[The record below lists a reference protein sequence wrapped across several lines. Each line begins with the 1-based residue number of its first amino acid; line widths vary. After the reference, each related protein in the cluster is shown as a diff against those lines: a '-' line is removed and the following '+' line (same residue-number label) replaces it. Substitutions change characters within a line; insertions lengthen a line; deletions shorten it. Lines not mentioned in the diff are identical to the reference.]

1 MASGTDALNTRTYLQ
16 WAQGQQTTEIKVRMY
31 MGVTKGVFS
40 MVEEYDVKIVKS
52 TTVNEIHEPIANKL
66 LQIYNNSPS
75 DREGREKNIYLWL
88 SLNKNYLESTGK
100 YRVSGADTFAGF
112 PHYFVRGKWYTLDQ
126 KSPFYRDAKITD
138 LPPNIQQ
145 RGFDLFY
152 FAPASTVKLDS
163 VTLFYKDVYT
173 LGNPDERK
181 DLFKSNPLSSFIV
194 GPLNRPLPNLR
205 TENLKAIWNNFKDS
219 KLDIPFAISATP
231 DELIKGA
238 DVELDT
244 PAIPGTRF
252 RPGNDSPAVLID
264 ATVTLDPETGGGRPT
279 NALNT
284 SIFNGDLELT
294 EAVADLEPCLI
305 DIRKFC
311 SRMRTQLSGLH
322 EAALLRITRTKNFQ
336 VYQDQVDRFT
346 ANAQARFAVQEMIIK
361 TQDKAMTATEQDTA
375 DKLLQTLE
383 GQAPSSVNIAI
394 RGAKGVAGGAVLGGV
409 ASAGIVTA
417 LNTAFTGLVTVNPWT
432 VGLGL
437 AVLAVAGTGGAT
449 WAISET
455 EEGRHKNFRGSIAEA
470 YKKSKVNPSEI
481 NRMRGSGMK
490 AYYEVMAL
498 RNYTNIIRKQI
509 SHLVVRRPSS
519 TIS

>member
-1 MASGTDALNTRTYLQ
+1 MASGTDALNTRSFWQ

-40 MVEEYDVKIVKS
+40 MVEEFDVKIVKS

-66 LQIYNNSPS
+66 LQIYNSTS

-88 SLNKNYLESTGK
+88 SLNKDYLES
-100 YRVSGADTFAGF
+100 SGNYSFNVDTFAGF
-112 PHYFVRGKWYTLDQ
+112 PYYFVRGKWYTLDQ
-126 KSPFYRDAKITD
+126 KSPFYWNAKITD
-138 LPPNIQQ
+138 LPATIQQ
-145 RGFDLFY
+145 KGFDLFY

-163 VTLFYKDVYT
+163 VTLFYKDVYA
-173 LGNPDERK
+173 LGNSDERK

-205 TENLKAIWNNFKDS
+205 TENFKATWNNFKDRE
-219 KLDIPFAISATP
+219 LDIPFAISATP
-231 DELIKGA
+231 DEIIKGA
-238 DVELDT
+238 DVEYT

-252 RPGNDSPAVLID
+252 RPDDNDSQAVLID
-264 ATVTLDPETGGGRPT
+264 ATVTLNPETEGGRPT

-346 ANAQARFAVQEMIIK
+346 ANAQARFAVQEMILK

-383 GQAPSSVNIAI
+383 GQAPPSVNIAI
-394 RGAKGVAGGAVLGGV
+394 RSAKGAAGGAVLGGV

>member
-1 MASGTDALNTRTYLQ
+1 MASSTRSYWQ
-16 WAQGQQTTEIKVRMY
+16 WATGEQTTKIKVRMY

-40 MVEEYDVKIVKS
+40 MVEEYDVDVVKS
-52 TTVNEIHEPIANKL
+52 TTVNEIHEPIADKL
-66 LQIYNNSPS
+66 LQIYNSAPD
-75 DREGREKNIYLWL
+75 DRVGSKHNIYLWL
-88 SLNKNYLESTGK
+88 SLNKDYLESTGTL
-100 YRVSGADTFAGF
+100 SFSPDTFAGF
-112 PHYFVRGKWYTLDQ
+112 PYYFVRGKWYTLDQ
-126 KSPFYRDAKITD
+126 KSPFYWNAKITD
-138 LPPNIQQ
+138 LPATIQQ
-145 RGFDLFY
+145 KGFDLFY

-163 VTLFYKDVYT
+163 VTLFYKDVYA
-173 LGNPDERK
+173 LGNSDERK

-194 GPLNRPLPNLR
+194 KPLNRPLPNLR
-205 TENLKAIWNNFKDS
+205 TKNFKATWNNFKDRE
-219 KLDIPFAISATP
+219 LDIPFAISATP
-231 DELIKGA
+231 DELLKGA

-252 RPGNDSPAVLID
+252 RSPDNDSEAVLID
-264 ATVTLDPETGGGRPT
+264 ATVILNPETGGGRPT

-336 VYQDQVDRFT
+336 VYQHQVDRFT
-346 ANAQARFAVQEMIIK
+346 ANAQARFAVQEMILN

-394 RGAKGVAGGAVLGGV
+394 RGAKGVAGGAVVGGV

-455 EEGRHKNFRGSIAEA
+455 EEGRHKNFKGSLAEA
-470 YKKSKVNPSEI
+470 YKKSKVNSSEI